1 MTTSAD
7 AIRPAYTPARP
18 GPLAVLAGTIR
29 DVRSR
34 RHLIRYLVAADMKKR
49 GADTILGNVWW
60 ILDPLL
66 TLLVYVVLVTIIL
79 HSTQPAY
86 PLFVFSAVLP
96 WKWFSASIADA
107 TTCIATREK
116 VIKQVAFPKIV
127 LPVAATMGG
136 VVSFIFGL
144 IPLGAMMLLLYPSY
158 ISPWLLLIP
167 VVAVVQ
173 AVFTLALSILASAVT
188 VFYRDIGNLSV
199 HALRMWFYLSPALY
213 GSAQVES
220 LATNHKELYTIF
232 NLNPF
237 AGLFESYRNLI
248 YYGQPPAW
256 NLLALVVG
264 ESFALLVFAV
274 LVFRRVEPS
283 FAKVI

>member
-1 MTTSAD
+1 MPSSTRSMAE
-7 AIRPAYTPARP
+7 AITPTNSRP
-18 GPLAVLAGTIR
+18 GDDQAGRRPIDLSGPDGSRTAV
-29 DVRSR
+29 R
-34 RHLIRYLVAADMKKR
+34 RLTKISTHRRLIRYLVAADMKKR

-86 PLFVFSAVLP
+86 PLFVFCAVLP

-158 ISPWLLLIP
+158 ISR
-167 VVAVVQ
+167 V
-173 AVFTLALSILASAVT
+173 
-188 VFYRDIGNLSV
+188 D
-199 HALRMWFYLSPALY
+199 PAHPRRRRRAGRL
-213 GSAQVES
+213 
-220 LATNHKELYTIF
+220 HPR
-232 NLNPF
+232 PF
-237 AGLFESYRNLI
+237 DPG
-248 YYGQPPAW
+248 
-256 NLLALVVG
+256 
-264 ESFALLVFAV
+264 
-274 LVFRRVEPS
+274 RRS
-283 FAKVI
+283 